1 MTSRLKITIVLI
13 FTMLLCHSTSALA
26 DGHVHI
32 NTGAQPS
39 ELETYAAEELETIL
53 QRLFGVE
60 TSIGAQD
67 TDHPTVFLGNPGS
80 NKTLAKAIGD
90 LWPKVT
96 DQGIVVKSHP
106 NGRAIFVGGGSD
118 AATLWA
124 VYEFGYQHGVRYL
137 LRDGDVYPD
146 VKSLD
151 LSSLDVVDEPEFR
164 TRTWRTVNDFAIGPE
179 SWSLDEHRSVLQ
191 QLAKHRFNNVM
202 ISVYA
207 WQPYVH
213 YSFNGIDKRTALMW
227 YGEKLDLPPGAPGR
241 NALRG
246 LKVFENPHF
255 SGKSTYEEMIVAGE
269 SYLKE
274 IIKEATRLGMT
285 TGIVVNPFQYPKEFK
300 TALEGAVDA
309 RGLNDLTIRPGANQS
324 FDDKQLQLLA
334 KAKIRAY
341 LHTYT
346 DVDYIYITM
355 PEFPEWGEHAVDA
368 WEMLRSGVDVKLPEL
383 EELIKAVESRG
394 IIASGERGKQ
404 ALKGNVVG
412 LAFLRS
418 LLANHED
425 LLNKPNGDSVKLVVR
440 NVDAELFPY
449 LSALLPKDAETLNFI
464 DYTARRVDEN
474 SEYLK
479 KPQTDKVKCRF
490 VMTLADDNIGPLS
503 QQVTQRLEKIINKL
517 RDAGWDGFSTRYWL
531 MADLDPVVHFL
542 GRAAWDPATTA
553 RNAHDSL
560 FAVIT
565 EKQEVADRLWLAM
578 QAIEK
583 ATEITDKNDIGFNFP
598 VRGMLM
604 KHHHNQPVPEWWEE
618 VNELYTNAMVEIYRS
633 HDASPPKAKRLLF
646 YWGKRGEYV
655 VEYLS
660 VIKSVREAAIANA
673 AGDSEKAL
681 EHYETAMENLYNA
694 IDTLSDIV
702 KDQGDRGLIAVLNKF
717 AFEALNE
724 AFEKALDAE

>member
-1 MTSRLKITIVLI
+1 
-13 FTMLLCHSTSALA
+13 
-26 DGHVHI
+26 
-32 NTGAQPS
+32 
-39 ELETYAAEELETIL
+39 
-53 QRLFGVE
+53 
-60 TSIGAQD
+60 
-67 TDHPTVFLGNPGS
+67 
-80 NKTLAKAIGD
+80 
-90 LWPKVT
+90 
-96 DQGIVVKSHP
+96 
-106 NGRAIFVGGGSD
+106 
-118 AATLWA
+118 
-124 VYEFGYQHGVRYL
+124 
-137 LRDGDVYPD
+137 
-146 VKSLD
+146 
-151 LSSLDVVDEPEFR
+151 
-164 TRTWRTVNDFAIGPE
+164 
-179 SWSLDEHRSVLQ
+179 
-191 QLAKHRFNNVM
+191 
-202 ISVYA
+202 
-207 WQPYVH
+207 
-213 YSFNGIDKRTALMW
+213 
-227 YGEKLDLPPGAPGR
+227 
-241 NALRG
+241 
-246 LKVFENPHF
+246 
-255 SGKSTYEEMIVAGE
+255 
-269 SYLKE
+269 
-274 IIKEATRLGMT
+274 
-285 TGIVVNPFQYPKEFK
+285 
-300 TALEGAVDA
+300 
-309 RGLNDLTIRPGANQS
+309 
-324 FDDKQLQLLA
+324 
-334 KAKIRAY
+334 
-341 LHTYT
+341 
-346 DVDYIYITM
+346 M
-355 PEFPEWGEHAVDA
+355 PEFPEWGEHAADA
-368 WEMLRSGVDVKLPEL
+368 WEMLRSDVDVKLPEL
-383 EELIKAVESRG
+383 EELMQAVESRG

-412 LAFLRS
+412 LAFLKS

-425 LLNKPNGDSVKLVVR
+425 LLKKPNGDAVKLVVR
-440 NVDAELFPY
+440 NVDAQLFPY

-479 KPQTDKVKCRF
+479 KPPTDKVKCRF

-560 FAVIT
+560 FTVIT

-604 KHHHNQPVPEWWEE
+604 KHHNNQPVPEWWGE